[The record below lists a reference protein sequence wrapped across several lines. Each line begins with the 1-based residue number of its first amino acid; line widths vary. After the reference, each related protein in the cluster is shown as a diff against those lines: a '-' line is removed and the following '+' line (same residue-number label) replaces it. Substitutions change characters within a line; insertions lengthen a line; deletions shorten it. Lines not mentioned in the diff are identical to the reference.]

1 MLLPTIQYKDLSYR
15 TLSYIRHIFRAKN
28 TLGYGIHSPFL
39 YDLVHFIIYDTN
51 AYYCFENIEKERLRL
66 LNNQQTVYVDDF
78 GTKTSGNRRIDC
90 IAKTALK
97 PRKEA
102 QMIFRIANALKPKC
116 ILELGTSLG
125 ITTAYLS
132 HAAPQGKVITFEG
145 SQAIADEAENVF
157 TRLHLNNITQV
168 IGNINEQLPDTLQTL
183 NQPIDFAFIDANHQ
197 KDATLHYFDLIANH
211 CTENSVILIDDIHA
225 SKEMA
230 AAWKQIRHD
239 QRVRA
244 CLDTFHTGIIFFRSQ
259 LPKRTY
265 YIHI

>member
-1 MLLPTIQYKDLSYR
+1 MFPQTIQSKNLSYR
-15 TLSYIRHIFRAKN
+15 VLSCIRHIFRAKN

-39 YDLVHFIIYDTN
+39 YDLVHFVIYDTN
-51 AYYCFENIEKERLRL
+51 AYYCFEKIEKERLRL
-66 LNNQQTVYVDDF
+66 LNNQHTIYVDDF
-78 GTKTSGNRRIDC
+78 GTGTSGNRRIDC
-90 IAKTALK
+90 IARTAIK

-132 HAAPQGKVITFEG
+132 NAAPHGKIITFEG
-145 SQAIADEAENVF
+145 SQAIADKAKNVF
-157 TRLHLNNITQV
+157 TQLHLNNITQV
-168 IGNINEQLPDTLQTL
+168 VGNINDQLPATLQTL
-183 NQPIDFAFIDANHQ
+183 NQPVDFAFIDANHQ
-197 KDATLHYFDLIANH
+197 KDATLRYFDLIANH

-225 SKEMA
+225 SKDMA
-230 AAWKQIRHD
+230 AAWEQIRND
-239 QRVRA
+239 QRVHA
-244 CLDTFHTGIIFFRSQ
+244 CLDTFHTGIIFFRPQ